1 MSNPH
6 KGGVAEKREMDV
18 VITSPFVVEL
28 ADKWSVVISTILLA
42 PGYVPHCW
50 LIVRRELRSVLGET
64 IARVE

>member
-1 MSNPH
+1 
-6 KGGVAEKREMDV
+6 MDV

>member
-1 MSNPH
+1 
-6 KGGVAEKREMDV
+6 VAEKREMDV

-28 ADKWSVVISTILLA
+28 ADKWSVVISTIA